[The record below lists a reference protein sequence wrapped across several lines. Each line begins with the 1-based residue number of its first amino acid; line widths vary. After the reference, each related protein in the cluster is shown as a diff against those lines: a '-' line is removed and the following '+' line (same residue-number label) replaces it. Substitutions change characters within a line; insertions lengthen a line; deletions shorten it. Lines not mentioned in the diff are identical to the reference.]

1 MPPSSQEPRPLWE
14 SASGLSPPPRL
25 AWLGLNSAA
34 HWDSL
39 QFEHPINQGVVV
51 LRSTFIHEAQT
62 FDALA
67 TGDEPGAANLHNTL
81 KVFRA
86 NASYMPS
93 TRANFTVGYFNTTG
107 TTDPLLYPSEP
118 IAGSASGSPKSS
130 GGIGEI
136 DFNAW
141 QNTRLGVQYT
151 LYNTFNGASTSYDGA
166 GRNASNNNSLFI
178 FAWLAF

>member
-1 MPPSSQEPRPLWE
+1 VTVEE
-14 SASGLSPPPRL
+14 HL
-25 AWLGLNSAA
+25 AYRFSR
-34 HWDSL
+34 D
-39 QFEHPINQGVVV
+39 
-51 LRSTFIHEAQT
+51 
-62 FDALA
+62 LA
-67 TGDEPGAANLHNTL
+67 EGHRHIGCCPQHA
-81 KVFRA
+81 
-86 NASYMPS
+86 